1 MPKVNLTNK
10 SIDEQIRIITD
21 YLIRRSQHKN
31 QGEIKVSHLVNRF
44 KHNRLISDRAKASHF
59 NKLLKQA
66 LQQFKNK
73 TPGSSD
79 NP

>member
-10 SIDEQIRIITD
+10 SVEDQVRIIKD

-31 QGEIKVSHLVNRF
+31 QGDITVSHLVQRF

-59 NKLLKQA
+59 SKMLKQA
-66 LQQFKNK
+66 LQLYNK
-73 TPGSSD
+73 EKSTQGK
-79 NP
+79 

>member
-10 SIDEQIRIITD
+10 SVEDQVRIIKD

-31 QGEIKVSHLVNRF
+31 QGDVTVSHLVNRF
-44 KHNRLISDRAKASHF
+44 KHNRLLSDRAKASHF

-66 LQQFKNK
+66 MQLFGKERYTQGK
-73 TPGSSD
+73 S
-79 NP
+79 

>member
-10 SIDEQIRIITD
+10 SVEDQVRIIKD

-31 QGEIKVSHLVNRF
+31 QGDVTVSHLVNRF
-44 KHNRLISDRAKASHF
+44 KHNRLLSDRAKASHF

-66 LQQFKNK
+66 AQLFSKEKLTQGK
-73 TPGSSD
+73 S
-79 NP
+79 